1 MSDCAYDVNI
11 VWVTLNELKRQ
22 AAVTFIILKKENLR
36 MISGMYETLT
46 LKTIFVLRFGSRK
59 TVHIE

>member
-1 MSDCAYDVNI
+1 MSDCADDVNI
-11 VWVTLNELKRQ
+11 VWVTVNELKRQ

-46 LKTIFVLRFGSRK
+46 L
-59 TVHIE
+59 